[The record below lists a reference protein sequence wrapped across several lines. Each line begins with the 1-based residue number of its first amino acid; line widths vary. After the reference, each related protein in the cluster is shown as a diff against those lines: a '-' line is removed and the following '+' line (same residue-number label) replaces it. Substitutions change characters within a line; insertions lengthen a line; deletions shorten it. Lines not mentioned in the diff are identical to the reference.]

1 MNKRLLLTLFSGVL
15 LAALDIAVLGP
26 AQPALRA
33 EFSIDP
39 RDASWL
45 ITIYVLANLVGTP
58 LLGHLSDR
66 RGRRSVYLLSVGLF
80 GLGSLGMVLATGF
93 TGLLAARAL
102 QGFGSGGLFPVAS
115 AVIGETVAPSQQGRT
130 LGLLGATFGLAFLI
144 GPPLGGIL
152 LHFAN
157 WRWIFGLNLPLA
169 AFVLFL
175 ASRSIPV
182 SSKAPSTAK
191 LDFLGLLSFS
201 GGLVLLSWGLS
212 SLSPGLDL
220 FGLERITTW
229 LPLLAGAALLAW
241 APRVEARAQDPLVHP
256 ALLGSPILRK
266 VFLLG
271 LGAGLGEVG
280 VILLPDLAVQ
290 AMGVA
295 KDKASF
301 LLIPLVLGLTF
312 GAPLSGRLLD
322 KIGARPIL
330 VFGVLLQAG
339 SLAAFGWFPISS
351 LLYDIAGTCLGAG
364 LACLLAGPL
373 RWLLLRH
380 APQGQLAGSQ
390 SLLSITH
397 SVGQIATSSL
407 LGAIASVGLH
417 GLGQRHAFL
426 VAGGASL
433 FLLVPAWGIP
443 ETPAAG

>member
-1 MNKRLLLTLFSGVL
+1 MNKRLLLTLFSGIL

-26 AQPALRA
+26 AETGLRA
-33 EFSIDP
+33 QFQVTP
-39 RDASWL
+39 RGVSWL
-45 ITIYVLANLVGTP
+45 ITVYVLANLVGTP

-66 RGRRSVYLLSVGLF
+66 RGRRSIYMVSVGLF
-80 GLGSLGMVLATGF
+80 AMGSLGMVLGPSF
-93 TGLLAARAL
+93 PSLLMARAL

-115 AVIGETVAPSQQGRT
+115 AVIGETVPANQQGRT

-152 LHFAN
+152 LHFAS
-157 WRWIFGLNLPLA
+157 WRWIFGINLPLA
-169 AFVLFL
+169 ALVLYL
-175 ASRSIPV
+175 AWTSLPV
-182 SSKAPSTAK
+182 GTPRSSK
-191 LDFLGLLSFS
+191 LDL
-201 GGLVLLSWGLS
+201 GGLVCFAGGLILLALGLS
-212 SLSPGLDL
+212 SLSTDQAYLGVTRLACL
-220 FGLERITTW
+220 I
-229 LPLLAGAALLAW
+229 PLLVGAILLALTPW
-241 APRVEARAQDPLVHP
+241 MELHAQDPLIHP
-256 ALLGSPILRK
+256 DLLRSPVLRK

-290 AMGVA
+290 AMNVA

-301 LLIPLVLGLTF
+301 LLIPLVLGLTV

-322 KIGARPIL
+322 RVGARPIV

-339 SLAAFGWFPISS
+339 CLASFGWFPTSS
-351 LLYDIAGTCLGAG
+351 LLFDVAGAGLGVG

-380 APQGQLAGSQ
+380 SPKGQLAGSQ
-390 SLLSITH
+390 SMLSVTY

-407 LGAIASVGLH
+407 LGAVAATGLH

-426 VAGGASL
+426 VAGAASM
-433 FLLVPAWGIP
+433 LLLIPAAALPSGVPAKS
-443 ETPAAG
+443 